1 MSKKKQANKLI
12 MQRQKFKFKLNYL
25 GILSIVLLTG
35 AIACGSKGKPNIA
48 ADSTTQPKQVAST
61 IIVDA
66 QLSGT
71 TRNLSPNFTCFN
83 VNSVQIESWQRP
95 EFLAAVN
102 RIKPATLRI
111 PGGDVGNYWDWQRG
125 GLIEDISILPDGLPF
140 FLRFRAR
147 QYTASKLTDYQAG
160 LQGTKTKPIFMLN
173 MLTSSLQ
180 SQLAMLRSARDLG
193 ITVEFIE
200 LGNEFYFNINNYKQ
214 VFPTPQEY
222 ALQASQWI
230 AAIEQE
236 FPQARI
242 SVLGVVPEPD
252 KPERLQLW
260 NQTVLNS
267 ALPAADAITLHIY
280 PDTGLTSEPE
290 RTTYPW
296 FEASEVPIILGEP
309 FRNWQNLRNDRNFK
323 IIPRNKRIWV
333 TEYNLF
339 EDLFPNG
346 TSNPPE
352 PRVAGSWTHGLY
364 NLAMSLLFLEESRI
378 ELACNHS
385 LLESSIFGAILA
397 NDKSFVNPA
406 NPNMTSEP
414 LSLSATGRAMSLF
427 YDAATG
433 MRRAEKINFSS
444 NASLTGKDGFTY
456 PSLSGWKFTRSRQE
470 KAILVNFSDT
480 PQTVRIN
487 TLFNRTVRYRSLSGS
502 PLSLVNQ
509 TGVLTEDRGR
519 VTDSIALPPYSV
531 IELF

>member
-1 MSKKKQANKLI
+1 MMHL
-12 MQRQKFKFKLNYL
+12 QKCKFKLNYL
-25 GILSIVLLTG
+25 GILFIILITG
-35 AIACGSKGKPNIA
+35 AIACGSRGKPNIA
-48 ADSTTQPKQVAST
+48 ANSTTQPKQVAST
-61 IIVDA
+61 SIIDA

-102 RIKPATLRI
+102 QIKPATLRI

-125 GLIEDISILPDGLPF
+125 GLIQDVSILPDGLPF
-140 FLRFRAR
+140 FLRFKAR
-147 QYTASKLTDYQAG
+147 QYTGSKLTDYQAG

-193 ITVEFIE
+193 IPVEFIE

-236 FPQARI
+236 FPQAKI

-252 KPERLQLW
+252 KPERLQRW
-260 NQTVLNS
+260 NQTLSTS

-280 PDTGLTSEPE
+280 TDPGLTSEPTNRE
-290 RTTYPW
+290 TYPW

-323 IIPRNKRIWV
+323 IIPRNKKIWV

-364 NLAMSLLFLEESRI
+364 NLAMSLLFLEDSRV

-406 NPNMTSEP
+406 DRNMTSEP

-427 YDAATG
+427 YDASTN
-433 MRRAEKINFSS
+433 MRKAEKINFSS
-444 NASLTGKDGFTY
+444 NLSLTGKDGFNY

-470 KAILVNFSDT
+470 RAIIVNLADT
-480 PQTVRIN
+480 PQTVRISS
-487 TLFNRTVRYRSLSGS
+487 LFNRTVRYRSLSGS

-509 TGVLTEDRGR
+509 NGVLTEGRGR